1 MIQLTISE
9 LEPETTTSLGQ
20 YQQEL
25 TNKGD
30 YTTQVRSVEA
40 VFNKYNKK
48 GNQAFDD
55 VKKKLTHMCCGA
67 IRCHYCEDSE
77 ADSVEHHAPKNL
89 YPDLCFSWDNL
100 FYACSSCNRPKRS
113 QYAVFSVVN
122 SQLINVPGHP
132 RQFEGEQLTP
142 PPLGH
147 PVLLNP
153 RVDNPLDYL
162 FLDLQGRFEF
172 SVLSQ
177 PGTLAHERAKYTR
190 DTLKLNRPALYEAR
204 KAAYQSFETALEK
217 YVWLKNAD
225 VSAERLSKSQYSI
238 QSAHHQTVWQEMKR
252 QQHLIPELSTL
263 FAEAPEAFTW

>member
-1 MIQLTISE
+1 MIQLTISG
-9 LEPETTTSLGQ
+9 LEPETTTLLAQ

-30 YTTQVRSVEA
+30 YTAQVRSVET
-40 VFNKYNKK
+40 VFAKYNKK
-48 GNQAFDD
+48 GNKAFDD
-55 VKKKLTHMCCGA
+55 VKRKLTDMCCGA

-89 YPDLCFSWDNL
+89 YPDLCFSWHNL

-113 QYAVFSVVN
+113 QYAVFDIPSN
-122 SQLINVPGHP
+122 QLINVPRHP
-132 RQFEGEQLTP
+132 RHFEGEQLTP
-142 PPLGH
+142 PPTGQ

-177 PGTLAHERAKYTR
+177 PGTFAYDRARYTR
-190 DTLKLNRPALYEAR
+190 DILKLNRPALYEAR
-204 KAAYQSFETALEK
+204 KAAYQSFETALEN
-217 YVWLKNAD
+217 YVSLKNSNVPAD
-225 VSAERLSKSQYSI
+225 RLAKSQYSI

-252 QQHLIPELSTL
+252 QQHLISELQL
-263 FAEAPEAFTW
+263 

>member
-1 MIQLTISE
+1 MIQLTSSG
-9 LEPETTTSLGQ
+9 LEPETITSLAQ

-25 TNKGD
+25 TDKGD
-30 YTTQVRSVEA
+30 YTAQVRSVET
-40 VFNKYNKK
+40 VFNRYNKR
-48 GNQAFDD
+48 GNKAFDD
-55 VKKKLTHMCCGA
+55 VKKKLTDMCCGA

-113 QYAVFSVVN
+113 QYAVFGLASN
-122 SQLINVPGHP
+122 QLINVPGHP
-132 RQFEGEQLTP
+132 RQFQGEQLTP
-142 PPLGH
+142 PPQGR

-162 FLDLQGRFEF
+162 FLDIQGRFEF
-172 SVLSQ
+172 SIFSQ
-177 PGTLAHERAKYTR
+177 PGTLAYDRAKYTR

-204 KAAYQSFETALEK
+204 KSAYLSFETALEQ
-217 YVWLKNAD
+217 YISLKNAGVPAD
-225 VSAERLSKSQYSI
+225 RLAKSKNAI

-252 QQHLIPELSTL
+252 QRHLISELSSL
-263 FAEAPEAFTW
+263 FAEAPEALNW